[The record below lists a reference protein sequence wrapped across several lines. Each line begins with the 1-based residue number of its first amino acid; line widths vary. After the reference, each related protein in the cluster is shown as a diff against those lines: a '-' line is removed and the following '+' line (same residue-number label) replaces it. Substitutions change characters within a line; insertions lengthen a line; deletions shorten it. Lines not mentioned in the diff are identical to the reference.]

1 MKTIHY
7 NKAFFILLSLMFLN
21 LFTVLEIKARTIPT
35 LTSPVMDEVG
45 VLSSKYQ
52 TQLESVLYQLKNQ
65 SGIQLQFYFIDSLE
79 DETIETYS
87 IKVTD
92 QWKLGNK
99 DTDKGALFIIA
110 LRERKMRL
118 EVGQG
123 LEGDLTDLYS
133 KRLLDSIRPDLK
145 QGNYEAASFKI
156 LTGITDKLSINLNE
170 LNTLT
175 PKKPKVQS
183 LTGKGALLL
192 FFLFIFLTIL
202 QKFLPVS
209 GRHYH
214 GRRRP
219 FDVYYGGGN
228 HGRGNGGGFGGGG
241 GWSGG
246 GGGFSGGGASSDW

>member
-1 MKTIHY
+1 MKTK
-7 NKAFFILLSLMFLN
+7 NWPNTFFILLSLLFLN
-21 LFTVLEIKARTIPT
+21 LFTVLEVKAKTVPS

-45 VLSSKYQ
+45 VVSQKYKA
-52 TQLESVLYQLKNQ
+52 QLEAVLYQLKTQ
-65 SGIQLQFYFIDSLE
+65 TGIQLQYYFIDSLE

-87 IKVTD
+87 IKITD

-99 DTDKGALFIIA
+99 DTDKGILFLIA

-123 LEGDLTDLYS
+123 LEGDLTDLFS
-133 KRLLDSIRPDLK
+133 KRLLDSIRPELK
-145 QGNYEAASFKI
+145 QSNYEAASFKI
-156 LTGITDKLSINLNE
+156 LTGITEKLAINLNE
-170 LNTLT
+170 LQTLT
-175 PKKPKVQS
+175 PKKTRVNS

-219 FDVYYGGGN
+219 FDVYPGGGS
-228 HGRGNGGGFGGGG
+228 HRGGGFGGGG